1 MLEREIERKL
11 TKWAK
16 ENKVLS
22 YKFSS
27 PARRG
32 VPDRIFISGGV
43 TLFLELKVVGKRP
56 TKLQLRELDRINV
69 AGAVA
74 DWAAGYDQAVEK
86 IEQHL
91 KLWRH

>member
-32 VPDRIFISGGV
+32 VPDRIFIANGI

-56 TKLQLRELDRINV
+56 TKLQLRELDRINE

-74 DWAAGYDQAVEK
+74 DWAAGYDEAIDK
-86 IEQHL
+86 INL
-91 KLWRH
+91 YLLL